1 MAPDGG
7 LSGLLLG
14 YRGARPRLAPDVFVA
29 PGAAVIGDVEVGS
42 ESSVWFGCVVRGDVC
57 HVRIGART
65 NIQDHTV
72 VHVTHTGIPTLIGD
86 EVTVGHRCVLHAC
99 TIEDGAFIGMCATVM
114 DEAVVESG
122 AMVAAGALV
131 PPGKRVRR
139 GELWG
144 GVPARCLR
152 SLRADELALW
162 PERVSHY
169 VELAA
174 SYRAG

>member
-1 MAPDGG
+1 MSA
-7 LSGLLLG
+7 LLLA
-14 YRGARPRLAPDVFVA
+14 YRGMRPRLAPDVFVA
-29 PGAAVIGDVEVGS
+29 PGAAVIGDVEVGPQ
-42 ESSVWFGCVVRGDVC
+42 SSIWFGCVVRGDVC

-65 NIQDHTV
+65 NLQDHTV

-86 EVTVGHRCVLHAC
+86 EVMVGHCCVLHAC
-99 TIEDGAFIGMCATVM
+99 TIEDGAFIGMGATVM

-131 PPGKRVRR
+131 APGKRVCK

-152 SLRADELALW
+152 TLSADELALW

-174 SYRAG
+174 SYRGSS